1 MNTSSLTTEK
11 GNILVVDDMPENLL
25 LLSNLLN
32 DRGYKVRSVINGK
45 TALKAALAKVPDII
59 LLDINMPD
67 MNGYEVC
74 ESLKASEVTREVPII
89 FISAYNDV
97 FDKVRAFEVG
107 GVDYVTK
114 PFNIEEVLAR
124 VETQLKLCQT
134 QKLLREQNQL
144 LEQKNLQLEQEIQER
159 KTAQTALELSEA
171 QNHALLNAIPDLIFR
186 INREGYFLDYR
197 EAIHPSRTQIRP
209 SSFIGSPTQFEETSK
224 SFSATFPSSPE
235 SLAGQLI
242 YDVFSNDLAV
252 WTMHYVH
259 QTLLTKEIQIGEYV
273 QQVEKIWHHYEAR
286 YVMSGENEVIVIVRE
301 ISDRKQ
307 ADAVRLQSEALW
319 RMQSTR
325 LEQALRDLQEAQTQ
339 LVQNEKMVALG
350 QLVAGIAHELNNPVS
365 FIYGNLTYA
374 NQYLQELVALLQVY
388 QQEFPHPTPKIQQV
402 SEALDLD
409 FLMSD
414 LQKLMESMHN
424 GADRIRQIVISLR
437 NFSRLDEAQMKS
449 VDIHE
454 GIDSTL
460 LVLQHRLRA
469 TESRPQI
476 EVIKKYSQLPNITCY
491 ASQLNQ
497 VFLNLLNNAID
508 ALDTLRWDS
517 SAHRE
522 ITQSQPAP
530 PPPIKFSLVAP
541 NLDHLS
547 QNRMESCE
555 GDFLM
560 PAQMP
565 QILIS
570 TQMINP
576 NLIQIQISD
585 NGPGIP
591 QSVQSRLFDPFF
603 TTKPVGSGRG
613 LGLSISYQI
622 IVDQHKGKLTCH
634 SSQGQGA
641 EFLIQIPCTP

>member
-1 MNTSSLTTEK
+1 MNTSSLTSEK

-45 TALKAALAKVPDII
+45 TALKAAFAKVPDII
-59 LLDINMPD
+59 LLDVNMPD
-67 MNGYEVC
+67 MDGYEVC
-74 ESLKASEVTREVPII
+74 KFLKASEVTREVPII

-97 FDKVRAFEVG
+97 FDKVKAFEAG

-124 VETQLKLCQT
+124 VETQLKLCRT
-134 QKLLREQNQL
+134 QKLLQEQNQI

-171 QNHALLNAIPDLIFR
+171 QNYALLNAIPDLIFR

-197 EAIHPSRTQIRP
+197 EAIHPARTQIN
-209 SSFIGSPTQFEETSK
+209 SQTQFEKASHN
-224 SFSATFPSSPE
+224 FSATFPSSPE

-259 QTLLTKEIQIGEYV
+259 QTLLTKAIQIGEYV
-273 QQVEKIWHHYEAR
+273 QQVDKIWHHYEAR
-286 YVMSGENEVIVIVRE
+286 YVISGETEVIVIVRE

-374 NQYLQELVALLQVY
+374 NQYLHELFALLEVY

-449 VDIHE
+449 VDIHA

-517 SAHRE
+517 SDDRE
-522 ITQSQPAP
+522 ITQTQPASP
-530 PPPIKFSLVAP
+530 VPNKFSLPAP

-547 QNRMESCE
+547 QNRMESYE

-565 QILIS
+565 QILIA

-591 QSVQSRLFDPFF
+591 QTVQSRLFDPFF

-641 EFLIQIPCTP
+641 EFIIQIPCTP